1 MDSKINQTTNKINH
15 IYLIILLS
23 LLSSVAPMG
32 VDTYLPSIPDI
43 AKSFDVS
50 IHKIE
55 LSLSI
60 FLIGFSIGQVFGGPI
75 SDRYGRKMSSV
86 FGLLGYALFSFII
99 IFSSNIYELWVYR
112 FFEAFFGGIVVVNAA
127 AAVRDR
133 FHGAEAAKVFS
144 LIGMVRSFAPLL
156 APVIG
161 AFIIHF
167 FTWEAV
173 FIFLTLYALVVA
185 FFVYKDLEESYTYN
199 KQNIMESFKLVLSH
213 RSALKAML
221 TLGFSFGGFF
231 IIIAKTSFI
240 YIEYFKI
247 STDYFPLF
255 FGVNFIILIFMIK
268 VNLILLRKH
277 KPVWLVKIALLVQVF
292 SGVLFV
298 LTYENISIITIMLIL
313 ASYMSMMAF
322 IFGNCM
328 ALTLEHFPKNA
339 GVASGVVGVLQF
351 GLGAIISSIALSFH
365 SETFLPI
372 ALSISIISFIAF
384 LIMRTYKE

>member
-1 MDSKINQTTNKINH
+1 MKKSINH
-15 IYLIILLS
+15 IYFIILLS
-23 LLSSVAPMG
+23 VLSSVAPMG
-32 VDTYLPSIPDI
+32 IDTYIPSIPDI
-43 AKSFDVS
+43 AKSFNVS

-60 FLIGFSIGQVFGGPI
+60 FLIGFSVGQVFGGPI

-112 FFEAFFGGIVVVNAA
+112 FLEAFFGGIVVVNAA

-144 LIGMVRSFAPLL
+144 LIGMVRSLAPLL
-156 APVIG
+156 APAIG

-167 FTWEAV
+167 FTWEAI
-173 FIFLTLYALVVA
+173 FIFLTLYALIVA
-185 FFVYKDLEESYTYN
+185 FFVYKDLEETYTYN
-199 KQNIMESFKLVLSH
+199 KQNIFESFKLVLSH

-247 STDYFPLF
+247 PTDYFPLF
-255 FGVNFIILIFMIK
+255 FGINFIVLMVMIK
-268 VNLILLRKH
+268 VNVNLLKNH
-277 KPVWLVKIALLVQVF
+277 DPIWLVKIALLVQIF
-292 SGVLFV
+292 SGILFI
-298 LTYENISIITIMLIL
+298 LTYENISIITIILIL

-372 ALSISIISFIAF
+372 ALSISIISFVAF
-384 LIMRTYKE
+384 LIIRTYKI

>member
-1 MDSKINQTTNKINH
+1 MRKPINH

-23 LLSSVAPMG
+23 VLSSVAPMG

-43 AKSFDVS
+43 AKSFNVS

-99 IFSSNIYELWVYR
+99 IFSSTIYELWFYR

-144 LIGMVRSFAPLL
+144 LIGMVRSLAPLL
-156 APVIG
+156 ASAIG

-167 FTWEAV
+167 FHWEAI
-173 FIFLTLYALVVA
+173 FAFLTFYALVVA
-185 FFVYKDLEESYTYN
+185 FFVYKNLEESYTYN
-199 KQNIMESFKLVLSH
+199 KQNIYESFKIVLSH
-213 RSALKAML
+213 KTALKAML

-247 STDYFPLF
+247 SSDYFPLF
-255 FGVNFIILIFMIK
+255 FGVNFIILILMIK
-268 VNLILLRKH
+268 VNVNLLK
-277 KPVWLVKIALLVQVF
+277 KYEPIWLVKVALLIQVF
-292 SGVLFV
+292 SGIFFV
-298 LTYENISIITIMLIL
+298 LTYENISIITIMIII

-339 GVASGVVGVLQF
+339 GVASGVIGVLQF

-372 ALSISIISFIAF
+372 ALSISIISFVAF
-384 LIMRTYKE
+384 LVMRTYKI

>member
-1 MDSKINQTTNKINH
+1 MRKPINH

-23 LLSSVAPMG
+23 VLSSVAPMG

-43 AKSFDVS
+43 AKSFNVS

-99 IFSSNIYELWVYR
+99 IFSSTIYELWFYR

-144 LIGMVRSFAPLL
+144 LIGMVRSLAPLL
-156 APVIG
+156 APAIG

-167 FTWEAV
+167 FHWEAI
-173 FIFLTLYALVVA
+173 FAFLTFYALVVA
-185 FFVYKDLEESYTYN
+185 FFVYKNLEESYTYN
-199 KQNIMESFKLVLSH
+199 KQNIYESFKIVLSH
-213 RSALKAML
+213 KTALKAML

-247 STDYFPLF
+247 SSDYFPLF
-255 FGVNFIILIFMIK
+255 FGVNFIILILMIK
-268 VNLILLRKH
+268 VNVNLLK
-277 KPVWLVKIALLVQVF
+277 KYEPIWLVKVALLIQVF
-292 SGVLFV
+292 SGIFFV
-298 LTYENISIITIMLIL
+298 LTYENISIITIMIII

-339 GVASGVVGVLQF
+339 GVASGVIGVLQF

-365 SETFLPI
+365 SETFLSI
-372 ALSISIISFIAF
+372 ALSISIISFVAF
-384 LIMRTYKE
+384 LVMRTYKI

>member
-1 MDSKINQTTNKINH
+1 MKKSINH

-23 LLSSVAPMG
+23 AATAVAPIG

-60 FLIGFSIGQVFGGPI
+60 FLIGFSIGQIFGGPI
-75 SDRYGRKMSSV
+75 SDIYGRKKSSII
-86 FGLLGYALFSFII
+86 GLLGYALFSFII
-99 IFSSNIYELWVYR
+99 IFSTNIYELWAYR
-112 FFEAFFGGIVVVNAA
+112 FFEAFFGGIVVVSAA

-133 FHGAEAAKVFS
+133 FHGDEAAKVFS
-144 LIGMVRSFAPLL
+144 LIGMVRSLAPLL
-156 APVIG
+156 APAIG
-161 AFIIHF
+161 AFIVHF

-173 FIFLTLYALVVA
+173 FIFLTIYSLIVT
-185 FFVYKDLEESYTYN
+185 FFVYKDLEESYTYS
-199 KQNIMESFKLVLSH
+199 KQNIFESFKIVLKH
-213 RSALKAML
+213 KTALKAML

-231 IIIAKTSFI
+231 IIIAKSSFI
-240 YIEYFKI
+240 YIEHFKI
-247 STDYFPLF
+247 ETDYFPFF
-255 FGVNFIILIFMIK
+255 FGINFIILILMIQVN
-268 VNLILLRKH
+268 VNLLKKSKAIN
-277 KPVWLVKIALLVQVF
+277 LVKIAIFVQIIAGLLF
-292 SGVLFV
+292 ALN
-298 LTYENISIITIMLIL
+298 YENINLVTVVILI

-328 ALTLEHFPKNA
+328 ALALEHFPKNA
-339 GVASGVVGVLQF
+339 GVASGVIGVLQF

-372 ALSISIISFIAF
+372 AISISIISIISF
-384 LIMRTYKE
+384 LIMRTYTI

>member
-1 MDSKINQTTNKINH
+1 MKKSINH
-15 IYLIILLS
+15 IYFIILLS
-23 LLSSVAPMG
+23 VLSSVAPMG
-32 VDTYLPSIPDI
+32 IDTYIPSIPDI

-60 FLIGFSIGQVFGGPI
+60 FLIGFSVGQVFGGPI

-112 FFEAFFGGIVVVNAA
+112 FLEAFFGGIVVVNAA

-144 LIGMVRSFAPLL
+144 LIGMVRSLAPLL
-156 APVIG
+156 APAIG

-167 FTWEAV
+167 FTWEAI
-173 FIFLTLYALVVA
+173 FIFLTLYALIVA
-185 FFVYKDLEESYTYN
+185 FFVYKDLEETYTYN
-199 KQNIMESFKLVLSH
+199 KQNIFESFKLVLSH

-247 STDYFPLF
+247 PTDYFPLF
-255 FGVNFIILIFMIK
+255 FGINFIVLMIMIK
-268 VNLILLRKH
+268 VNVNLLKNH
-277 KPVWLVKIALLVQVF
+277 DPIWLVKIALLVQIF
-292 SGVLFV
+292 SGILFI
-298 LTYENISIITIMLIL
+298 LTYENISIITIILIL

-328 ALTLEHFPKNA
+328 ALALEHFSKNA
-339 GVASGVVGVLQF
+339 GVAASVIGVLQF

-365 SETFLPI
+365 TQTFLPI
-372 ALSISIISFIAF
+372 AISVTLISLTSYLII
-384 LIMRTYKE
+384 RTYK

>member
-86 FGLLGYALFSFII
+86 FGLLGYSLFSFII
-99 IFSSNIYELWVYR
+99 IFSSNIYELWAYR
-112 FFEAFFGGIVVVNAA
+112 FFEAFFGGIVVVNAT

-133 FHGAEAAKVFS
+133 FHGTEAAKVFS

-173 FIFLTLYALVVA
+173 FIFLTLYSLTVA
-185 FFVYKDLEESYTYN
+185 FFVYRDLEESYTYN

-255 FGVNFIILIFMIK
+255 FGVNFVILILMIK
-268 VNLILLRKH
+268 VNVSLLRKH
-277 KPVWLVKIALLVQVF
+277 KPAWLVKIALLIQVF

-298 LTYENISIITIMLIL
+298 LTYENISIITIMLMI

-351 GLGAIISSIALSFH
+351 G
-365 SETFLPI
+365 
-372 ALSISIISFIAF
+372 
-384 LIMRTYKE
+384 

>member
-1 MDSKINQTTNKINH
+1 MKKSINH

-23 LLSSVAPMG
+23 VLSSVAPMG

-60 FLIGFSIGQVFGGPI
+60 FLIGFSIGQIFGGPI
-75 SDRYGRKMSSV
+75 SDIYGRKKSSI

-99 IFSSNIYELWVYR
+99 IFSTSIYELWAYR

-127 AAVRDR
+127 AVVRDK
-133 FHGAEAAKVFS
+133 FHGEEAAKVFS
-144 LIGMVRSFAPLL
+144 LIGMVRSLAPLL
-156 APVIG
+156 APAIG

-173 FIFLTLYALVVA
+173 FVFLTIYALVVA
-185 FFVYKDLEESYTYN
+185 FFVYKDLEESYTYS
-199 KQNIMESFKLVLSH
+199 KQNILESYKVVLKH
-213 RSALKAML
+213 KAAVKAML

-231 IIIAKTSFI
+231 IIIAKSSFI
-240 YIEYFKI
+240 YIEHFKI
-247 STDYFPLF
+247 ETDYFPFF
-255 FGVNFIILIFMIK
+255 FGINFIILILMIQ
-268 VNLILLRKH
+268 VNITLLK
-277 KPVWLVKIALLVQVF
+277 KAKAIKLVKIAILIQIIT
-292 SGVLFV
+292 GGLFALNYEDISLV
-298 LTYENISIITIMLIL
+298 LTVILI

-339 GVASGVVGVLQF
+339 GVASGIMGVFQF

-365 SETFLPI
+365 DGTFFPI
-372 ALSISIISFIAF
+372 GLSICLISVIAF
-384 LIMRTYKE
+384 FIIKNYNKI

>member
-1 MDSKINQTTNKINH
+1 MRKSINH
-15 IYLIILLS
+15 LYLIILLS
-23 LLSSVAPMG
+23 VLSSVAPMG

-75 SDRYGRKMSSV
+75 SDKYGRKMSSV
-86 FGLLGYALFSFII
+86 YGLLGFAFFSFVI
-99 IFSSNIYELWVYR
+99 IFSTTIYELWIFR
-112 FFEAFFGGIVVVNAA
+112 FFEAFSGGIVVVNAA

-144 LIGMVRSFAPLL
+144 LIGMVRSFAPLV
-156 APVIG
+156 APAIG

-167 FTWEAV
+167 YSWEAV

-185 FFVYKDLEESYTYN
+185 FFIYKDLEESYTYT
-199 KQNIMESFKLVLSH
+199 KQNVFESYKIVLSH
-213 RSALKAML
+213 KTALKAML
-221 TLGFSFGGFF
+221 TLGLSFGGFF

-247 STDYFPLF
+247 STDYFPFF
-255 FGVNFIILIFMIK
+255 FGINFIILMFMIK
-268 VNLILLRKH
+268 INVNLLKKH
-277 KPVWLVKIALLVQVF
+277 SAVELVKGAVLVQIIA
-292 SGVLFV
+292 GGLFA
-298 LTYENISIITIMLIL
+298 LNSSNISIILTMILI
-313 ASYMSMMAF
+313 ASYLSMMAF

-339 GVASGVVGVLQF
+339 GVASGVVGVFQF
-351 GLGAIISSIALSFH
+351 GLGAITSSIALSFH
-365 SETFLPI
+365 DGTFFPI
-372 ALSISIISFIAF
+372 GLSICLISIMAF
-384 LIMRTYKE
+384 FVIRTYKNV

>member
-1 MDSKINQTTNKINH
+1 MKKPINH

-23 LLSSVAPMG
+23 VLSSVAPMG

-55 LSLSI
+55 LSLSV
-60 FLIGFSIGQVFGGPI
+60 FLIGFSIGQVFGGPL

-99 IFSSNIYELWVYR
+99 IFSSSIYELWVYR
-112 FFEAFFGGIVVVNAA
+112 FIEAFFGGIVVVNAA

-144 LIGMVRSFAPLL
+144 LIGMVRSLAPLL
-156 APVIG
+156 APAIG

-167 FTWEAV
+167 FSWEAV
-173 FIFLTLYALVVA
+173 FIFLTLYALIVA
-185 FFVYKDLEESYTYN
+185 FFVYKDLEESYTYS
-199 KQNIMESFKLVLSH
+199 KQNILESFKLVLSH
-213 RSALKAML
+213 KNALKAML

-231 IIIAKTSFI
+231 IIIAKSSYI
-240 YIEYFKI
+240 YIEHFKI
-247 STDYFPLF
+247 STDFFPFF
-255 FGVNFIILIFMIK
+255 FGINFIILMLMIK
-268 VNLILLRKH
+268 VNVSLLKNS
-277 KPVWLVKIALLVQVF
+277 KPSDLVKIALLVQVI
-292 SGVLFV
+292 SGVIFV
-298 LTYENISIITIMLIL
+298 LNYENISIVLIVILL

-328 ALTLEHFPKNA
+328 ALTLEHFPNNA

-365 SETFLPI
+365 SETFFPI
-372 ALSISIISFIAF
+372 ALSISIISFLAF
-384 LIMRTYKE
+384 LIMRMYKE

>member
-1 MDSKINQTTNKINH
+1 MKKSINH
-15 IYLIILLS
+15 IYFIILLS
-23 LLSSVAPMG
+23 VLSSVAPMG
-32 VDTYLPSIPDI
+32 IDTYIPSIPDI

-60 FLIGFSIGQVFGGPI
+60 FLIGFSVGQVFGGPI

-112 FFEAFFGGIVVVNAA
+112 FLEAFFGGIVVVNAA

-144 LIGMVRSFAPLL
+144 LIGMVRSLAPLL
-156 APVIG
+156 APAIG

-167 FTWEAV
+167 FTWEAI
-173 FIFLTLYALVVA
+173 FIFLTLYALIVA
-185 FFVYKDLEESYTYN
+185 FFVYKDLEETYTYN
-199 KQNIMESFKLVLSH
+199 KQNIFESFKLVLSH

-247 STDYFPLF
+247 PTDYFPLF
-255 FGVNFIILIFMIK
+255 FGINFIVLMIMIK
-268 VNLILLRKH
+268 VNVNLLKNH
-277 KPVWLVKIALLVQVF
+277 DPIWLVKIALLVQIF
-292 SGVLFV
+292 SGILFI
-298 LTYENISIITIMLIL
+298 LTYENISIITIILIL

-372 ALSISIISFIAF
+372 ALSISIISFVAF
-384 LIMRTYKE
+384 LIIRTYKI